1 MEFTINQRVL
11 RDELDFV
18 QGVVEKKSTIPV
30 LASVLIETVGKDGV
44 RITGTDLDVTLR
56 CAASA
61 TVKEEGAICIQA
73 KRLFDV
79 VRLLSDGDVHFV
91 KEDNDWVRMRSGK
104 SKYRLAGV
112 SREQFPEVPNFVDGT
127 LKLSAEALTRFIH
140 ATSFAI
146 SSKASRLTLSGAKFM
161 LGGGSAKMVTTD
173 GHRLALIGTDG
184 LAMNGTDGTLDA
196 LIPQKALT
204 ALVKMC
210 RNADGSVT
218 FGEDPNHLYFDVN
231 GRQLSARRLSGTF
244 PNYEMILPKETD
256 RMVTVD
262 VAEFLVAAKRVIPMA
277 NENTRSLTL
286 TITEEA
292 IEVSAAS
299 SDAAGEAA
307 GEAAGSLGIEVVKG
321 DGETVLALNGNYLI
335 EYLSSVGSGQV
346 AMGFS
351 DNTPVTFEK
360 VGDDGYSGVHLIM
373 PVRML

>member
-30 LASVLIETVGKDGV
+30 LANVLIETVGKDGV

-146 SSKASRLTLSGAKFM
+146 SSEASRFTLSGAKFM

-210 RNADGSVT
+210 RNVDGSVT

-299 SDAAGEAA
+299 SDAGEAA
-307 GEAAGSLGIEVVKG
+307 ESLGIEVVKG

-335 EYLSSVGSGQV
+335 EYLSSADSGRL

-373 PVRML
+373 PVRM